1 MDPARGT
8 KDATETARPRPLD
21 WQRSRTQRGG
31 GPRFLLALVGAA
43 LLVVLPAASA
53 PAVGSVVSV
62 GAAPS
67 SFAPA
72 GRLSAVDAPATASR
86 TSAPALRAKKPPRR
100 HSDRASIGLFTAMPA
115 TLPSAGGTVHLLAVV
130 ASATTCRFSA
140 SKALKPL
147 PASEGCSSGRVSIEV
162 KLPKNPT
169 ASPRTYDFQLV
180 ASGSHGASTAAPVA
194 VVERASA
201 NASPSITTQ
210 PTSRSVIAGSSVT
223 FTAAAARAASVQWEV
238 STASGGGWSEI
249 AGATDDS
256 YSFVAALG
264 ESGYQ
269 YRALFSGHGH
279 STASEAATLTV
290 SPSGSGNAAQGGQGV
305 VSGADA
311 SEAPLV
317 TLQPLDDGVVTQTT
331 ATFTAQA
338 SGAPTP
344 SVQWQ
349 FSTDGS
355 TWVPITG
362 ATSTTYSFTA
372 TVAENGYEYRAVFTN
387 SAGTATTTAAS
398 LDVVVQPVPPNVTLE
413 PQSQSVVVGEPVT
426 FTTAASGGVPAPT
439 VQWQRLPAGTTTW
452 VDVAGATST
461 TYSFTPTDLSGN
473 GDEYRAEFIN
483 SNEPVDTQAA
493 LLTVSEPEAP
503 TVTQEPVSYPITAPA
518 YVGSPASFTATASG
532 LPAPTVQ
539 WEVSTDGIDGNY
551 TAISGATS
559 TTYTFE
565 PTQVESGNYY
575 EAVFTNLAGTATS
588 DPALLTVTVPLA
600 APTITEQ
607 PVSQAVIAGGSATF
621 TAAAAGNPTP
631 TTVQWQVSTD
641 GGDTWGNV
649 SGANS
654 ASYGLFA
661 TTPGETGWQYRAM
674 FTNSQGSATTN
685 AVTLIVGSN
694 GETTY
699 NWSGYA
705 AMGGVGE
712 FNQVTG
718 DWTVPTASC
727 PTGATTYSSEWIG
740 IDGATSPSVEQDG
753 TDSDCASGTPRYYA
767 WYELFPLPSVTIPA
781 ATYHVS
787 QGDSMSASVSSSGFT
802 WTLQISDLTA
812 GWNFVFTQAESGLDQ
827 NSAEWIAERPELC
840 SGDCSN
846 PADVT
851 LTSLADFGSV
861 TFTNATVSTAADNDE
876 SISALSPTS
885 IQMTS
890 KNSSALL
897 ALAGPLSG
905 SGFTDTW
912 YGNN

>member
-8 KDATETARPRPLD
+8 KDETETARPCPRD
-21 WQRSRTQRGG
+21 RQRSRTQRGR
-31 GPRFLLALVGAA
+31 GPRYLLALGAAA

-53 PAVGSVVSV
+53 PAVGSLISA
-62 GAAPS
+62 GAAAS
-67 SFAPA
+67 SVAPA
-72 GRLSAVDAPATASR
+72 DRLSVVDAPATASR

-147 PASEGCSSGRVSIEV
+147 PATERCSSGRVSIEV

-169 ASPRTYDFQLV
+169 ASTRTYDFQLV
-180 ASGSHGASTAAPVA
+180 VSGSHGASTAAPVA

-201 NASPSITTQ
+201 AASTLPSIKTQ
-210 PTSRSVIAGSSVT
+210 PASRSAIAGSTVT
-223 FTAAAARAASVQWEV
+223 FTAAAAGAASVQWEV
-238 STASGGGWSEI
+238 STAAGGGWSEI

-279 STASEAATLTV
+279 STVSRAATLTV
-290 SPSGSGNAAQGGQGV
+290 SPSGLGNAAQGGQGV

-311 SEAPLV
+311 SEAPIV

-349 FSTDGS
+349 RSTDGS
-355 TWVPITG
+355 TWVDIAG
-362 ATSTTYSFTA
+362 ATSTTYSFTP
-372 TVAENGYEYRAVFTN
+372 TVGENGYQYRAVFTN
-387 SAGTATTTAAS
+387 SAGTATTSAAT
-398 LDVVVQPVPPNVTLE
+398 LDVVTQPVPPTVTIE
-413 PQSQSVVVGEPVT
+413 PQSQSVVVGEQVT

-439 VQWQRLPAGTTTW
+439 VQWQLLTPGTTAW

-461 TYSFTPTDLSGN
+461 TYSFTVEALSAN

-483 SNEPVDTQAA
+483 SNEPVDTEAA
-493 LLTVSEPEAP
+493 VLTVSEPEAP
-503 TVTQEPVSYPITAPA
+503 TVTEEPISYPLGFPA
-518 YVGSPASFTATASG
+518 YVGSTASFTSTASG
-532 LPAPTVQ
+532 LPTPTVQ
-539 WEVSTDGIDGNY
+539 WEVSTDGIDGTY
-551 TAISGATS
+551 TAIPGATS
-559 TTYTFE
+559 TTYAFD
-565 PTQVESGNYY
+565 PTLAQSGDYY
-575 EAVFTNLAGTATS
+575 EAVFSNLASTVTS
-588 DPALLTVTVPLA
+588 DPALLTVAVPLA

-631 TTVQWQVSTD
+631 TTVQWQVPTN
-641 GGDTWGNV
+641 GGDTWGPV

-661 TTPGETGWQYRAM
+661 TITGESGWQYRAT

-685 AVTLIVGSN
+685 AVTLTVGSN

-727 PTGATTYSSEWIG
+727 PTGATTYSAEWIG
-740 IDGATSPSVEQDG
+740 IDGATSSSVEQDG
-753 TDSDCASGTPRYYA
+753 TDSDCASGAPRYYA
-767 WYELFPLPSVTIPA
+767 WYELFPAASVTIPA
-781 ATYHVS
+781 ATYPVS
-787 QGDSMSASVSSSGFT
+787 QGDSMSASVSVAGFT

-812 GWNFVFTQAESGLDQ
+812 GWNFIFTQAESGLDQ

-846 PADVT
+846 VT
-851 LTSLADFGSV
+851 LSSLADFGSV
-861 TFTNATVSTAADNDE
+861 TFTNATVSTATDNGE

-897 ALAGPLSG
+897 ALAGPLGG

>member
-8 KDATETARPRPLD
+8 KDETETARPCPRD
-21 WQRSRTQRGG
+21 RQRSRTQRGR
-31 GPRFLLALVGAA
+31 GPRYLLALGAAA

-53 PAVGSVVSV
+53 PAVGSLISA
-62 GAAPS
+62 GAAAS
-67 SFAPA
+67 SVAPA
-72 GRLSAVDAPATASR
+72 GRLSVVDAPATASR

-147 PASEGCSSGRVSIEV
+147 PATERCSSGRVSIEV

-169 ASPRTYDFQLV
+169 ASTRTYDFQLV
-180 ASGSHGASTAAPVA
+180 VSGSHGASTAAPVA

-201 NASPSITTQ
+201 AASTLPSIKTQ
-210 PTSRSVIAGSSVT
+210 PASRSAIAGSTVT
-223 FTAAAARAASVQWEV
+223 FTAAAAGAASVQWEV
-238 STASGGGWSEI
+238 STAVGGGWSEI

-279 STASEAATLTV
+279 STVSRAATLTV

-311 SEAPLV
+311 SEAPIV

-349 FSTDGS
+349 RSTDGS
-355 TWVPITG
+355 TWVDIAG
-362 ATSTTYSFTA
+362 ATSTTYSFTP
-372 TVAENGYEYRAVFTN
+372 TVGENGYQYRAVFTN
-387 SAGTATTTAAS
+387 SAGTATTSAAT
-398 LDVVVQPVPPNVTLE
+398 LDVVTQPVPPTVTIE
-413 PQSQSVVVGEPVT
+413 PQSQSVVVGEQVT

-439 VQWQRLPAGTTTW
+439 VQWQLLTPGTTAW

-461 TYSFTPTDLSGN
+461 TYSFTVEALSAN

-483 SNEPVDTQAA
+483 SNEPVDTEAA
-493 LLTVSEPEAP
+493 VLTVSEPEAP
-503 TVTQEPVSYPITAPA
+503 TVTEEPISYPLGFPA
-518 YVGSPASFTATASG
+518 YVGSTASFTSTASG
-532 LPAPTVQ
+532 LPTPTVQ
-539 WEVSTDGIDGNY
+539 WEVSTDGIDGTY
-551 TAISGATS
+551 TAIPGATS
-559 TTYTFE
+559 TTYAFD
-565 PTQVESGNYY
+565 PTLAQSGDYY
-575 EAVFTNLAGTATS
+575 EAVFSNLASTVTS
-588 DPALLTVTVPLA
+588 DPALLTVAVPLA

-631 TTVQWQVSTD
+631 TTVQWQFSNNA
-641 GGDTWGNV
+641 GATWVDVG
-649 SGANS
+649 SNS
-654 ASYGLFA
+654 SSYGLFA
-661 TTPGETGWQYRAM
+661 AKVDDAGEYRAM
-674 FTNSQGSATTN
+674 FTNTQGSATTD
-685 AVTLIVGSN
+685 AVTLTVGSDSQSY
-694 GETTY
+694 T
-699 NWSGYA
+699 NWSGYVTTA
-705 AMGGVGE
+705 FAP
-712 FNQVTG
+712 FDAVTG
-718 DWTVPTASC
+718 DWTVPTATC
-727 PTGATTYSSEWIG
+727 PSGATAYSAEWIG
-740 IDGATSPSVEQDG
+740 IDGYTSKTVEQDG
-753 TDSDCASGTPRYYA
+753 TDSDCASGTPSYYA
-767 WYELFPLPSVTIPA
+767 WYELFPAGSITISSGSSYAVAP
-781 ATYHVS
+781 
-787 QGDSMSASVSSSGFT
+787 GDVMSAAVTFSGIDL
-802 WTLQISDLTA
+802 TLQISDLTA
-812 GWNFVFTQAESGLDQ
+812 GWSFSLPPAADSALDQ

-840 SGDCSN
+840 SGNNC
-846 PADVT
+846 T
-851 LTSLADFGSV
+851 LTSLADFGAV
-861 TFTNATVSTAADNDE
+861 TFSNATANGDP
-876 SISALSPTS
+876 ISALSPTS

>member
-8 KDATETARPRPLD
+8 KDETETARPCPPGG
-21 WQRSRTQRGG
+21 QRSRTQRGR
-31 GPRFLLALVGAA
+31 GPRYLLALGAAA
-43 LLVVLPAASA
+43 LLVALPAASA
-53 PAVGSVVSV
+53 PAVGSLISA
-62 GAAPS
+62 GAAAS
-67 SFAPA
+67 SVAPA
-72 GRLSAVDAPATASR
+72 GRLSVVDAPAIASR
-86 TSAPALRAKKPPRR
+86 TSAPALLAKKPPRR
-100 HSDRASIGLFTAMPA
+100 HSDRARIGAFTAIPA
-115 TLPSAGGTVHLLAVV
+115 TLPSAGGTVHLFAVV

-147 PASEGCSSGRVSIEV
+147 PATERCSSGRVSIEV

-169 ASPRTYDFQLV
+169 ASTRTYDFQLV
-180 ASGSHGASTAAPVA
+180 VSGSHGASTAAPVA
-194 VVERASA
+194 VVERASVA
-201 NASPSITTQ
+201 ATTAPSITTQ
-210 PTSRSVIAGSSVT
+210 PASRSVIAGSTVT

-238 STASGGGWSEI
+238 STGPGGWSDI

-269 YRALFSGHGH
+269 YRAVFSGHGH
-279 STASEAATLTV
+279 STVSEAATLTV
-290 SPSGSGNAAQGGQGV
+290 SAGSGNPAQGGQGV

-311 SEAPLV
+311 SEAPIV
-317 TLQPLDDGVVTQTT
+317 TLQPVGDGVVTQTT

-338 SGAPTP
+338 SGAPAP

-349 FSTDGS
+349 RLTPGTT
-355 TWVPITG
+355 TWVAIAG

-372 TVAENGYEYRAVFTN
+372 TVSDNGDEYRAVFTN
-387 SAGTATTTAAS
+387 SAGTATTIAAS
-398 LDVVVQPVPPNVTLE
+398 LDVVLERVPPNVTTE
-413 PQSQSVVVGEPVT
+413 PQSQSVVIGEPVT
-426 FTTAASGGVPAPT
+426 FTAAASAGVPAAT
-439 VQWQRLPAGTTTW
+439 VQWEMSVDSGATW
-452 VDVAGATST
+452 SLIDGATST
-461 TYSFTPTDLSGN
+461 TYSFVAATGQN
-473 GDEYRAEFIN
+473 GYEYRAQFIN
-483 SNEPVDTQAA
+483 GDALEAVDTEAA
-493 LLTVSEPEAP
+493 ILTVSEPELP
-503 TVTQEPVSYPITAPA
+503 LVTANPIPYPVVAPA
-518 YVGSPASFTATASG
+518 YVGTTASFTATASG

-539 WEVSTDGIDGNY
+539 WEVSTTGAGGIY
-551 TAISGATS
+551 TAIPGATS
-559 TTYTFE
+559 TTYAFD
-565 PTQVESGNYY
+565 PTLAQSGDYY
-575 EAVFTNLAGTATS
+575 EAVFSNLAGTATS
-588 DPALLTVTVPLA
+588 APALLTVVVPLV

-607 PVSQAVIAGGSATF
+607 PVSQAVVDGGSATF
-621 TAAAAGNPTP
+621 SAAAGGNPTP
-631 TTVQWQVSTD
+631 TVAWQVSTD
-641 GGDTWGNV
+641 GGDTWGAV

-654 ASYGLFA
+654 SSYGLFA
-661 TTPGETGWQYRAM
+661 TTSGESGWQYRAV
-674 FTNSQGSATTN
+674 FTNSQGSATTD
-685 AVTLIVGSN
+685 AVTLTVGSD
-694 GETTY
+694 GQTTY

-705 AMGGVGE
+705 AMGAVGE

-753 TDSDCASGTPRYYA
+753 TDSDCASGAPSYYA
-767 WYELFPLPSVTIPA
+767 WYELFPAASITIPS
-781 ATYHVS
+781 ATYPVS
-787 QGDSMSASVSSSGFT
+787 HGDSMSASVSFSGID

-812 GWNFVFTQAESGLDQ
+812 GWNFSFAQAESALDQ

-861 TFTNATVSTAADNDE
+861 SFSNATANGE
-876 SISALSPTS
+876 SLSALSPTS